1 MYFNQ
6 NEIGKRVRDLRRRR
20 GLTIEKLSEELNYSH
35 SHMSKAERGIQ
46 SYSVDLLIDLSEYF
60 NDSLDFL
67 ILGKERANHQLKTRL
82 RLLIQELI
90 ILEECL

>member
-1 MYFNQ
+1 MAYN
-6 NEIGKRVRDLRRRR
+6 
-20 GLTIEKLSEELNYSH
+20 
-35 SHMSKAERGIQ
+35 
-46 SYSVDLLIDLSEYF
+46 SYSVDLLIDLAEYF
-60 NDSLDFL
+60 NVSLDFL